1 MPTKLFK
8 QTSIL
13 EMLGFS
19 FNPDEKKYIYVKP
32 GTAGFCK
39 TYSEEHGI
47 ERVVQF
53 LKERRYDSRGDSENQ
68 GLVLATQVGYCQLRL
83 LSFNTIPLS
92 ECGGPCNLGELLLVP
107 RQGLGTARHCRRLW
121 LHRPLCGGEQRR
133 LCLHG
138 TQVASGEGHKL
149 NLLHVGVSGV

>member
-1 MPTKLFK
+1 MYIVPTKLFK

-68 GLVLATQVGYCQLRL
+68 GLVLATQVGQLRL
-83 LSFNTIPLS
+83 LSFTIFVILF
-92 ECGGPCNLGELLLVP
+92 L
-107 RQGLGTARHCRRLW
+107 
-121 LHRPLCGGEQRR
+121 
-133 LCLHG
+133 
-138 TQVASGEGHKL
+138 
-149 NLLHVGVSGV
+149 

>member
-47 ERVVQF
+47 EKVVQF
-53 LKERRYDSRGDSENQ
+53 LKERRYDSRGDSENH
-68 GLVLATQVGYCQLRL
+68 GLVLAAQV
-83 LSFNTIPLS
+83 
-92 ECGGPCNLGELLLVP
+92 
-107 RQGLGTARHCRRLW
+107 
-121 LHRPLCGGEQRR
+121 
-133 LCLHG
+133 
-138 TQVASGEGHKL
+138 GHKL
-149 NLLHVGVSGV
+149 VEGKLT

>member
-47 ERVVQF
+47 EKVVQF
-53 LKERRYDSRGDSENQ
+53 LKERRYDSRGDSENH
-68 GLVLATQVGYCQLRL
+68 GLVLAAQV
-83 LSFNTIPLS
+83 NH
-92 ECGGPCNLGELLLVP
+92 NLVEGKFIWASKLI
-107 RQGLGTARHCRRLW
+107 CRVW
-121 LHRPLCGGEQRR
+121 KTWRPG
-133 LCLHG
+133 
-138 TQVASGEGHKL
+138 
-149 NLLHVGVSGV
+149 

>member
-47 ERVVQF
+47 EKVVQF

-68 GLVLATQVGYCQLRL
+68 GLVLAAQVGDGQPQYL
-83 LSFNTIPLS
+83 FEIINVIVA
-92 ECGGPCNLGELLLVP
+92 ECGRLGDLGELLLVP
-107 RQGLGTARHCRRLW
+107 WEGLGTARHCGRIW
-121 LHRPLCGGEQRR
+121 LHRPFRGGEQGR
-133 LCLHG
+133 L
-138 TQVASGEGHKL
+138 
-149 NLLHVGVSGV
+149 

>member
-1 MPTKLFK
+1 MQYMHIFYNVTLYCQLQVYIVPTKLFK

-68 GLVLATQVGYCQLRL
+68 GLVLATQVGDCCY
-83 LSFNTIPLS
+83 
-92 ECGGPCNLGELLLVP
+92 
-107 RQGLGTARHCRRLW
+107 W
-121 LHRPLCGGEQRR
+121 LFP
-133 LCLHG
+133 
-138 TQVASGEGHKL
+138 
-149 NLLHVGVSGV
+149 

>member
-19 FNPDEKKYIYVKP
+19 YNPDEKKYIYVKP

-68 GLVLATQVGYCQLRL
+68 GLVLATQVGQLRL
-83 LSFNTIPLS
+83 LSFTIFVIPFLR
-92 ECGGPCNLGELLLVP
+92 VW
-107 RQGLGTARHCRRLW
+107 RTW
-121 LHRPLCGGEQRR
+121 RPG
-133 LCLHG
+133 
-138 TQVASGEGHKL
+138 
-149 NLLHVGVSGV
+149 

>member
-68 GLVLATQVGYCQLRL
+68 GLVLATQVGQLRL
-83 LSFNTIPLS
+83 LSFTLS
-92 ECGGPCNLGELLLVP
+92 VMPFLRVWRTWQPG
-107 RQGLGTARHCRRLW
+107 
-121 LHRPLCGGEQRR
+121 
-133 LCLHG
+133 
-138 TQVASGEGHKL
+138 
-149 NLLHVGVSGV
+149 